1 MFQRC
6 GTKSHLKGGEEMKYE
21 VDLKQRLYSITEK
34 YVVLVEKRIDEIE
47 KLTGKDLEDIYTSI
61 QMLGHFT
68 ATLER
73 LNRIKNS
80 DFLTDESF
88 QK

>member
-61 QMLGHFT
+61 Q
-68 ATLER
+68 R
-73 LNRIKNS
+73 LMKLAQIRILYHPYQ
-80 DFLTDESF
+80 FAYRLI
-88 QK
+88 

>member
-1 MFQRC
+1 
-6 GTKSHLKGGEEMKYE
+6 MKYE